1 MVSRKL
7 LTLME
12 INAKS
17 NASRSNDNSKI
28 EKSGRGDS
36 KVSDYRDEA
45 KEKREFLEN

>member
-28 EKSGRGDS
+28 EKGRGDS

>member
-17 NASRSNDNSKI
+17 NASRLGDNNRNDKTA
-28 EKSGRGDS
+28 RGDS